1 MIQSIN
7 IRLSTKV
14 KHFEELTVNTSTHSQ
29 HDCEALALRNVDFN
43 RLAYHFL
50 ATFLE
55 RPILFWPLG
64 FKLSIQRQ
72 DLYF

>member
-43 RLAYHFL
+43 
-50 ATFLE
+50 
-55 RPILFWPLG
+55 
-64 FKLSIQRQ
+64 
-72 DLYF
+72 